1 MLLITLDYIAGSDN
15 PSILLP
21 PPSADDAGF
30 GKVCRVLSLFVNLT

>member
-21 PPSADDAGF
+21 PPSADDGGF
-30 GKVCRVLSLFVNLT
+30 GKVRMQGSLTFC